1 MRQQVSHQD
10 WLFGYDAVE
19 LSTMM
24 VGIGLLTLLATI
36 F

>member
-1 MRQQVSHQD
+1 MRQQVSHRD
-10 WLFGYDAVE
+10 RLFGYDAVE

-24 VGIGLLTLLATI
+24 IGIGLLTLLATM